1 MKFCSNC
8 SNPME
13 QIIPDDDNR
22 LRDVCTSCGYI
33 DYQNPKNI
41 VGVIASFN
49 EKILLCKRNTEPR
62 KNYWTVPAGFME
74 NNESLM
80 DGAKREA
87 FEEVGIKD
95 YDASL
100 FMIYSVPHISQVH
113 FYFYTELKNMNTN
126 IGPEINKVDFF
137 SFDEIPW
144 DRIAFNSIAVLINKF
159 FEIGS
164 KNAKKQTFNLTFS
177 KERTGK

>member
-1 MKFCSNC
+1 MKYCSNC
-8 SNPME
+8 SNPMV

-80 DGAKREA
+80 DGAKERLLRRL
-87 FEEVGIKD
+87 V
-95 YDASL
+95 
-100 FMIYSVPHISQVH
+100 FMIMM
-113 FYFYTELKNMNTN
+113 L
-126 IGPEINKVDFF
+126 
-137 SFDEIPW
+137 
-144 DRIAFNSIAVLINKF
+144 RCL
-159 FEIGS
+159 
-164 KNAKKQTFNLTFS
+164 
-177 KERTGK
+177 

>member
-49 EKILLCKRNTEPR
+49 EKILLMQKKYRTKKELLDSSG
-62 KNYWTVPAGFME
+62 W
-74 NNESLM
+74 
-80 DGAKREA
+80 
-87 FEEVGIKD
+87 
-95 YDASL
+95 
-100 FMIYSVPHISQVH
+100 
-113 FYFYTELKNMNTN
+113 FYGE
-126 IGPEINKVDFF
+126 
-137 SFDEIPW
+137 
-144 DRIAFNSIAVLINKF
+144 
-159 FEIGS
+159 
-164 KNAKKQTFNLTFS
+164 Q
-177 KERTGK
+177 